1 LKIGP
6 HLLKLLSNI
15 GLYLVSFSRLN
26 EMLIENCDFSYP
38 LYITPLGKK
47 FVNIFVLFS
56 SQLSQ
61 MVGYNVMQ
69 NIAEEFNTLE

>member
-1 LKIGP
+1 
-6 HLLKLLSNI
+6 
-15 GLYLVSFSRLN
+15 
-26 EMLIENCDFSYP
+26 MLIENCDFSYP
-38 LYITPLGKK
+38 LYITPLGKN